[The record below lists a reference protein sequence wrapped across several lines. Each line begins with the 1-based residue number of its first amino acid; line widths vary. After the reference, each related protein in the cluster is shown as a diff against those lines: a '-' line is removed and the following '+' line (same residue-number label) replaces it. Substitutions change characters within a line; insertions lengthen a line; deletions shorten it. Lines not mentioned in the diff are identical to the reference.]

1 VACWGG
7 DAVENNKPT
16 DRQLMK
22 GIPILHVEGDCI
34 ARAWELSLVALHER
48 GCNLKTEYD
57 KPEDPPSKDATMIIT
72 ITDPLREPMIHKDF
86 PGGPLELQEYVME
99 VCEGIKDHL
108 VRDPNDPKDT
118 RWEYTYH
125 QRLFQYEAPT
135 GGRFDQIEIACQKLA
150 KTPHTRRAQAI
161 TWKVW
166 EDNECYDPACMQSI
180 WGRLIEEQGQHVLSM
195 NVRFRSND
203 AYKAAFMNI
212 FALVQLQQRMAARIG
227 ALMGRPVVVGRYCHM
242 VDSYHIYGSY
252 FREFEGR
259 FLGALQ
265 KRGFE
270 QRTLRYADVQEMMEE
285 ARPMILEKARTMA
298 G

>member
-1 VACWGG
+1 
-7 DAVENNKPT
+7 
-16 DRQLMK
+16 MK
-22 GIPILHVEGDCI
+22 GIPVLHVEADCI
-34 ARAWELSLVALHER
+34 ARAWELSLIELHQK
-48 GCNLKTEYD
+48 GCDLKTEYD
-57 KPEDPPSKDATMIIT
+57 KPEDPPSKDATMCIT

-86 PGGPLELQEYVME
+86 PGGPFELQEYVME
-99 VCEGIKDHL
+99 VCDGIKDHL
-108 VRDPNDPKDT
+108 VRNPNDPKDT

-125 QRLFQYEAPT
+125 QRLFKYGVPSLKPY
-135 GGRFDQIEIACQKLA
+135 DQIELACQKLA

-166 EDNECYDPACMQSI
+166 EDNDCYDPACMQSV
-180 WGRLIEEQGQHVLSM
+180 WCRLLPQDGESVLSM

-212 FALVQLQQRMAARIG
+212 FALVQLQQRMAARI
-227 ALMGRPVVVGRYCHM
+227 AQLTSRPVTVGRYVHM

-265 KRGFE
+265 KRSFA
-270 QRTLRYADVQEMMEE
+270 QRTLNYADVRDMMEE
-285 ARPMILEKARTMA
+285 AKPMILEKAATM
-298 G
+298 GK

>member
-1 VACWGG
+1 
-7 DAVENNKPT
+7 
-16 DRQLMK
+16 MK
-22 GIPILHVEGDCI
+22 GIPVLNVEGDCI
-34 ARAWELSLVALHER
+34 ARAWELSLIALHEK

-57 KPEDPPSKDATMIIT
+57 KPEDPPSKDATMFIT
-72 ITDPLREPMIHKDF
+72 ITDPLKEPMIHKDF

-99 VCEGIKDHL
+99 VCDGIKDHL
-108 VRDPNDPKDT
+108 VRNPEDPKDT

-125 QRLFQYEAPT
+125 QRLFKYEVPSLKP
-135 GGRFDQIEIACQKLA
+135 FDQIELLAQKLA
-150 KTPHTRRAQAI
+150 KTPHSRRAQAI

-166 EDNECYDPACMQSI
+166 EDNSCYDPACMQSV
-180 WGRLIEEQGQHVLSM
+180 WCRLLEQDSESVLSM

-212 FALVQLQQRMAARIG
+212 FALVQLQQRIARRISE
-227 ALMGRPVVVGRYCHM
+227 LTGRPVAIGRYVHM

-265 KRGFE
+265 KRTFE
-270 QRTLRYADVQEMMEE
+270 QRTMNYADVRDMMEE
-285 ARPMILEKARTMA
+285 AKPMVLEKAAGMA
-298 G
+298 N